1 MRKKCIE
8 EVMTASEAQKL
19 WGLKSESTVRTYI
32 ARGKF
37 KEGEYRKSG
46 ETWLVTREA
55 MHRVFGEP
63 K

>member
-19 WGLKSESTVRTYI
+19 WGLKSESTVRTY
-32 ARGKF
+32 KL

-55 MHRVFGEP
+55 MYRVFGEP

>member
-1 MRKKCIE
+1 
-8 EVMTASEAQKL
+8 MTASEAQKL

-37 KEGEYRKSG
+37 KEGECRKSG
-46 ETWLVTREA
+46 ETWLVTRDA
-55 MHRVFGEP
+55 MYRVFGEP